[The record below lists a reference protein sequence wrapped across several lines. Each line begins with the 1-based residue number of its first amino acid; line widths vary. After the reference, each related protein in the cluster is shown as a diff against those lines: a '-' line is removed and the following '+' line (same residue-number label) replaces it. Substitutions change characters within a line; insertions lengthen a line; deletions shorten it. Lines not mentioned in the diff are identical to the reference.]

1 MRGTTVNQ
9 IRISRELV
17 ACLTLSLGTL
27 LWADSGANHQKRN
40 QHFGVSA
47 GNVNDRSRAFCCG
60 GTAGALLQDSGGGKY
75 ALSNNHVFA
84 RSDQAA
90 VGEQIIQP
98 GLIDVGCRASS
109 ATVIGS
115 LSPYPRLGTNVDAAA
130 AALNSGTMDA
140 TGFIEDVG
148 HVSGTAAAGIGQS
161 VAKSGRTTG
170 LTTGVV
176 EAVNATVSVQYQRG
190 CGQGKKFVVSYQN
203 QIVTSGGM
211 IAGGD
216 SGSLLV
222 DSSCR
227 AVALLFA
234 GDSTGR
240 AIGNPIDE
248 VLTKLGGAMRKTL
261 SFVTGSTCL
270 LGSATGAAAP
280 ASTSRGPSQS
290 VIELVRSVLE
300 EHKAELLR
308 GPVIGV
314 GVGRA
319 EDNPLEAVIV
329 VYIDR
334 TQGVRPELPAQV
346 RGIRIRRVS
355 TDPFVALPGCTD
367 CGGPDSGRCR

>member
-1 MRGTTVNQ
+1 MMNPV
-9 IRISRELV
+9 RISRDLAAFSV
-17 ACLTLSLGTL
+17 LGLGAL
-27 LWADSGANHQKRN
+27 LWPVWADSGANHQKRN

-47 GNVNDRSRAFCCG
+47 GNANDRSRAFCCG
-60 GTAGALLQDSGGGKY
+60 GTAGALLQDSGSGRY

-130 AALNSGTMDA
+130 AALNSGTMDP

-148 HVSGTAAAGIGQS
+148 QVSGTTTATIGQS

-170 LTTGVV
+170 LTTGTI

-222 DSSCR
+222 DNSCR

-240 AIGNPIDE
+240 AIGNPIGE
-248 VLTKLGGAMRKTL
+248 VLTKLGGAMGKTL
-261 SFVTGSTCL
+261 SFVTGGTCL
-270 LGSATGAAAP
+270 LSGPSA
-280 ASTSRGPSQS
+280 ASGVASRGRGPSQS

-300 EHKAELLR
+300 EHKPELLR
-308 GPVIGV
+308 GPVIGTGV
-314 GVGRA
+314 GVA
-319 EDNPLEAVIV
+319 DDNPLEAVIV

-334 TQGVRPELPAQV
+334 TQGLRPELPAQV
-346 RGIRIRRVS
+346 RGIRLKRVF
-355 TDPFVALPGCTD
+355 TDPFVALPACAA
-367 CGGPDSGRCR
+367 CGGAESGRCK